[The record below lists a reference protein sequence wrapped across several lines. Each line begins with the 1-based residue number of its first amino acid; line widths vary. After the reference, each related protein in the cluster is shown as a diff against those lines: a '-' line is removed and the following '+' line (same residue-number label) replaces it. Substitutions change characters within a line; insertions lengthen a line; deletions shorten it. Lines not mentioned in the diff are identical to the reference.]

1 MANCS
6 VVSGDSID
14 SVDGKSSI
22 AYLVFPKMGVPQNGW
37 VQWNIPFKWM
47 ICGYPYFRKPLIF
60 RKPPYKIS
68 TIHAK

>member
-22 AYLVFPKMGVPQNGW
+22 AYLVVPKMGVPQNGPSI
-37 VQWNIPFKWM
+37 QNIN
-47 ICGYPYFRKPLIF
+47 YPC
-60 RKPPYKIS
+60 
-68 TIHAK
+68 